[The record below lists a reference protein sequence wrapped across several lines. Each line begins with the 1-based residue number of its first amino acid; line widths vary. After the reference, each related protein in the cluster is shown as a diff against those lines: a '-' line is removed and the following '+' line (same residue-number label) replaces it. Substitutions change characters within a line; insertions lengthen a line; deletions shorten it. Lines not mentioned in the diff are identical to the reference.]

1 MSQEVNAVQFDFSEL
16 AAAAV
21 RNNYNTG
28 STPSYLLTLE
38 EAREAVK
45 VKDGN
50 RKAAEDGSQALTLI
64 LGRVAVSLDVIAKG
78 ATRINATKDQVEA
91 FSAKLLAAVKA
102 GAFDT
107 AIIEAQAKANPANKV
122 GEGKQD
128 LATLEATSEQTE
140 LTTETA
146 PAGLDLDALEDE
158 LV

>member
-1 MSQEVNAVQFDFSEL
+1 MTQEVNAVQFDFSEL

-21 RNNYNTG
+21 RNNYNNG
-28 STPSYLLTLE
+28 STPSYLLSIE
-38 EAREAVK
+38 EARKAVK

-64 LGRVAVSLDVIAKG
+64 LGRVALSLDVIAKG

-91 FSAKLLAAVKA
+91 FSAKLVSAVEA
-102 GAFDT
+102 GAFDA
-107 AIIEAQAKANPANKV
+107 AIVEAQAKANPANKV

-128 LATLEATSEQTE
+128 LATLEAATEQKE
-140 LTTETA
+140 LTAETA
-146 PAGLDLDALEDE
+146 PEGLDLDALEDE